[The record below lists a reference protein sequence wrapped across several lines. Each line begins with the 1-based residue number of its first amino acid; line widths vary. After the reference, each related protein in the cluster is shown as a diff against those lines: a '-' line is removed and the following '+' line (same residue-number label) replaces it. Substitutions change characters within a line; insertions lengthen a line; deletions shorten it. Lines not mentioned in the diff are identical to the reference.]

1 MAKVINLKS
10 NIETIDIQNEEGKE
24 LVTIE
29 LNTADDTYFVRFM
42 SLYEDLGALVE
53 KVKREVKNLELKEAK
68 DGLDTKTAKKILD
81 INMEATKEI
90 SRMTDELFGEGFT
103 RKLFAENYEVNP
115 NFSPNI
121 RLFQNFYTGV
131 MPVIQEY
138 YKDSV
143 KNYSVTKGR

>member
-90 SRMTDELFGEGFT
+90 SRMTDDLFGEGFT

-115 NFSPNI
+115 DFSPNI

>member
-53 KVKREVKNLELKEAK
+53 NVKREVKTLELKEAK

-90 SRMTDELFGEGFT
+90 SRMTDDLFGEGFT

-115 NFSPNI
+115 DFSPNI

-138 YKDSV
+138 YKASV